1 MKNNSVVNLRE
12 NKIGIIGDNILYNG
26 PIITAYYWLP
36 LANYSVTS
44 STGKL
49 ASIESITDLLT
60 NLAVN
65 RPGATFSIQRCSKVI
80 KAQDVYNN
88 LLDTIHIYRPDYDM
102 PEEFTSHIVD
112 SYQDYC
118 LLGVDIQQSDILNS
132 DAVSTKDTLKEV
144 FSSIT
149 NKIFDIGNDGLDIE
163 RIMAIE
169 NNIFSFIKD
178 KCARCTRELTFYQYV
193 SKLYPSYEISYEQ
206 NSYFNDDNF
215 SDILGV
221 VNQTVEDNFGYFIMH
236 NEGIDFFDLPAQ
248 NTYGCILNLRGFP
261 MAITS
266 ENFPLSSAGMQI
278 NIQTLPKDK
287 AEIQLKRRRSTARYK
302 VDEATQAG
310 EEGEVIEEVEKVVQL
325 STNALENLKQGVCMC
340 RFNVNMLVIG
350 LDLDDLTQNVNS
362 TMATL
367 RDRGILVAR
376 SLNQAQDFIN
386 NFVRLAPSKFDQFSA
401 LQFPLSFQSNFGSVV
416 GQFDAETKINNK
428 KVKLN
433 APIIGEAV

>member
-44 STGKL
+44 SAGKL

-60 NLAVN
+60 NLTVN

-102 PEEFTSHIVD
+102 PEEFTSHIAD

-144 FSSIT
+144 FGSIT
-149 NKIFDIGNDGLDIE
+149 NKLFDIGNDGLDIE

-350 LDLDDLTQNVNS
+350 LDLEDLTQNVNS

>member
-1 MKNNSVVNLRE
+1 MKNNSVINLRE

-44 STGKL
+44 NAGKL
-49 ASIESITDLLT
+49 ASIEVINDVLT
-60 NLAVN
+60 NLAMN
-65 RPGATFSIQRCSKVI
+65 RPGATFSIQRCSKVVR
-80 KAQDVYNN
+80 AQDVYNN
-88 LLDTIHIYRPDYDM
+88 LLETIRLYRPDYDM
-102 PEEFTSHIVD
+102 PEEFTSHISD
-112 SYQDYC
+112 AYQDYC
-118 LLGVDIQQSDILNS
+118 LLGVDIQQSDILSSNG
-132 DAVSTKDTLKEV
+132 VSTKDTLKEV

-149 NKIFDIGNDGLDIE
+149 NKLFDIGNDGIDIE
-163 RIMAIE
+163 RVLEIE
-169 NNIFSFIKD
+169 KNIFSFIKD
-178 KCARCTRELTFYQYV
+178 KCTRCSRELTFYQYV

-206 NSYFNDDNF
+206 NSYFSDENF

-221 VNQTVEDNFGYFIMH
+221 VNQTVEDNFGYFVMH

-248 NTYGCILNLRGFP
+248 DTYGCILNLRGFP

-302 VDEATQAG
+302 VNEAEEAG
-310 EEGEVIEEVEKVVQL
+310 EEGEAIEEIEKVVQL
-325 STNALENLKQGVCMC
+325 STNALENLKNGVCMC
-340 RFNVNMLVIG
+340 KFNVNILVIG
-350 LDLDDLTQNVNS
+350 LSLEDLTENVNS

-386 NFVRLAPSKFDQFSA
+386 NFVRLAPNKFDQFSA
-401 LQFPLSFQSNFGSVV
+401 LQFPLSFQSNFGSIV
-416 GQFDAETKINNK
+416 GQFDAETKVNGK
-428 KVKLN
+428 KLKLH